1 MIHKFEKI
9 LHYVVEIVEII
20 IAIITLCAMGY
31 MLFLEVTNMFTVE
44 GYFTDP
50 SHILHNVLTIVIGL
64 EFVSML
70 IDLTPA
76 NTLEVLTL
84 AIARYVIIDHT
95 NAISNIVCVVCM
107 AGLFAIK
114 KFLIPKEDLKKEI
127 AGKIADRI
135 HEEK

>member
-50 SHILHNVLTIVIGL
+50 SHILHNILTIVIGL

-95 NAISNIVCVVCM
+95 NAVSNIVCVVCI